1 VCRNLASKCLKR
13 EKLTIRFRSGHTEFF
28 GGHTEF
34 FGGHTVGQTI
44 TLEFSLEFRISWRRR
59 EGK

>member
-13 EKLTIRFRSGHTEFF
+13 EKLTIQFLSGY
-28 GGHTEF
+28 TEF

-44 TLEFSLEFRISWRRR
+44 TPEFGLEFRISWRQW
-59 EGK
+59 E